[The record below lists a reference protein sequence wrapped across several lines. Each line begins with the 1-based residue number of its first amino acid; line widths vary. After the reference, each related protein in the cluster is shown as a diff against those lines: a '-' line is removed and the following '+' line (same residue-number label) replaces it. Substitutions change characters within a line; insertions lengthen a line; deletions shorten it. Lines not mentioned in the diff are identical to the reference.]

1 MEKKMTII
9 KLENITKSYNG
20 NQIFSNFNLEIEK
33 GEFLGITGKS
43 GAGKST
49 LLNIIGLL
57 EECDGNV
64 MIKGK
69 KISYRNTKEV
79 RNLLKNEI
87 GYLFQNY
94 ALIDDLTVYENLQI
108 VLDKIPKKEGRKL
121 VLQELNKVGLG
132 DILDKKVFQLSGG
145 EQQRVAITRLIL
157 RKNEIILADEPTGSL
172 DKKNGEIIMGLL
184 KEFHNQG
191 KTVIM
196 VSHDEDAI
204 SNCSKVINL

>member
-1 MEKKMTII
+1 MTII